1 MREDERLKLDE
12 LLRKD
17 DVAQTTDKIR
27 ELKHSGQIKMC
38 IDNIVKLKATHHRMS
53 KNMFE
58 KMAISQAN
66 FLFSNYTIIFN
77 KLINDEFN
85 VKILYE
91 FVAILKQIEDGKLN
105 QHEGSYMVGKKL
117 KESYVDSVVEKD
129 KKMREGDAVEDAKKA
144 DKIKKPK
151 KKINYKQFRMLQEN

>member
-17 DVAQTTDKIR
+17 DVSQTTDKIR
-27 ELKHSGQIKMC
+27 QLRHSAQIKIC
-38 IDNIVKLKATHHRMS
+38 IDNIVKLKATHNRMS
-53 KNMFE
+53 KDMFE

-66 FLFSNYTIIFN
+66 FLFSNYTQIFN
-77 KLINDEFN
+77 KLIKNEIN

-91 FVAILKQIEDGKLN
+91 FVAILKQIEDGNLN

-117 KESYVDSVVEKD
+117 KELYVDSVVEKD
-129 KKMREGDAVEDAKKA
+129 KKMREEDAVEDAKKA
-144 DKIKKPK
+144 AKTKKPK

>member
-1 MREDERLKLDE
+1 MRDDERLKLDE
-12 LLRKD
+12 LLRKG

-91 FVAILKQIEDGKLN
+91 FVAILKQIEDGKVN

-117 KESYVDSVVEKD
+117 KELYVDSVVEKD

-144 DKIKKPK
+144 AKIKKPK
-151 KKINYKQFRMLQEN
+151 KKINYKQFRMLQET